1 MPMGRNNCLLSSM
14 WAQLHN
20 FVDYISSIDLTVTR
34 GHFMD
39 LKQFIIVKSMGHL
52 HSAIF

>member
-1 MPMGRNNCLLSSM
+1 MGT
-14 WAQLHN
+14 QFHI

-34 GHFMD
+34 GHFID
-39 LKQFIIVKSMGHL
+39 NKQFIIVKSMGYL